1 MSGARVLELVE
12 PHLWESDEVVPIESG
27 QASRRS
33 DEGHERNVG
42 AGCIPARLQQ
52 RASAGGGTTD
62 LAAPARGHARLHR
75 ARLNVDNLELP
86 LLLLCFRGPR
96 SYTGEDCVELQLP
109 GNPVLL
115 ERVVDGL
122 IDSAQR
128 RGVVARRA
136 EPGEFT
142 ARAFFNAKLS
152 LTEAEGVAAT
162 ISAQSDAQL
171 RAAGLLRRGALG
183 SLAAALADEL
193 ASALALVEAGIDFT
207 DQEDVVA
214 IGPSALHGRLRS
226 LHERITAQLDRAVP
240 AEQLES
246 IPWVVLAGEPNAGKS
261 TLFNALLGRERAVV
275 SGVAGTTRD
284 VLAEPLT
291 IDTGHGPAEVML
303 VDLAGADTAESM
315 LNQKMQSAAR
325 SAMERAELVVRCVPV
340 DSDGRSH
347 AQGATGPGAMGPV
360 AHPVVVE
367 SSQRAELVVRTKAD
381 LHSDRRGGVYP
392 RPRPAPILT
401 SAGGHEA
408 LPYVARDAPS
418 SPRRVCDLKG
428 RAGAHDVLAV
438 SAKTGEGL
446 DDLRRV
452 IGERLRD
459 RAVSLAADALAL
471 QPRHEAA
478 LRSAQRNLSESI
490 ALVEPSRQE
499 RALPDPELVAAAMRA
514 ALDHLGALAG
524 QITPDDLLGRIF
536 ATFCVGK

>member
-12 PHLWESDEVVPIESG
+12 PHLRESDEAIPIESG
-27 QASRRS
+27 QASRRR
-33 DEGHERNVG
+33 DAGHERNVG
-42 AGCIPARLQQ
+42 AGFIPARLQQ
-52 RASAGGGTTD
+52 RASAGGGKPLPYVVSTD

-96 SYTGEDCVELQLP
+96 SYTGEDCVELQFP

-128 RGVVARRA
+128 RGIVARRA

-214 IGPSALHGRLRS
+214 IGPSVLHGRLRS
-226 LHERITAQLDRAVP
+226 LHDRVTAQLDRAVP
-240 AEQLES
+240 TEQLES
-246 IPWVVLAGEPNAGKS
+246 IPWVVLTGEPNAGKS

-303 VDLAGADTAESM
+303 VDLAGADTGASV
-315 LNQKMQSAAR
+315 LNRKMQSVAR
-325 SAMERAELVVRCVPV
+325 NAMDRAELVLRCVPV
-340 DSDGRSH
+340 DSEVGSDLPGATGSLSASARVQSSPRDELVVRTKADVACDDLEGRTD
-347 AQGATGPGAMGPV
+347 AQGATGPGAPGPV
-360 AHPVVVE
+360 APGVTAVE
-367 SSQRAELVVRTKAD
+367 PRT
-381 LHSDRRGGVYP
+381 
-392 RPRPAPILT
+392 
-401 SAGGHEA
+401 
-408 LPYVARDAPS
+408 
-418 SPRRVCDLKG
+418 
-428 RAGAHDVLAV
+428 DVLTV

-452 IGERLRD
+452 IGDRLRD

-471 QPRHEAA
+471 QPRHESA
-478 LRSAQRNLSESI
+478 LRSAQQNLSESI
-490 ALVEPSRQE
+490 ALVEPSRKE
-499 RALPDPELVAAAMRA
+499 RAVPNPELVAAAMRA
-514 ALDHLGALAG
+514 ALDDLGALAG
-524 QITPDDLLGRIF
+524 DITPDDVLGRVF
-536 ATFCVGK
+536 STFCVGK